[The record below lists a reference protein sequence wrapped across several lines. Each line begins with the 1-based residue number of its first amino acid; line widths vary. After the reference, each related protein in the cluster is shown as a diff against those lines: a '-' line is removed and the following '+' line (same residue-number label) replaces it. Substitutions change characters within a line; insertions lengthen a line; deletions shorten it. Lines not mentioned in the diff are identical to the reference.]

1 MRICKIGDAMDFEC
15 GESLLLLSS
24 KEVYCASIPFHGF
37 PSQAEKVYFFL
48 CAICVPVRQM
58 LLQLLSPLRQ
68 PLVLPPL
75 QFTVRTQVLSVSLM
89 IFY

>member
-1 MRICKIGDAMDFEC
+1 VIDDEDLQNWRRRRI
-15 GESLLLLSS
+15 LN
-24 KEVYCASIPFHGF
+24 V
-37 PSQAEKVYFFL
+37 EKVYFFL